1 MDLSMGGGGGG
12 GGGAGG
18 CRYSAAFSSSTIS
31 LMFGMVVRFLGG
43 SGTGTGA
50 GTGTGMT
57 EEGAERYP
65 AVRGS
70 LLVMVTMETA
80 GITGGEMSD

>member
-1 MDLSMGGGGGG
+1 MGG

-18 CRYSAAFSSSTIS
+18 CRYSAAFGSSTIS
-31 LMFGMVVRFLGG
+31 LVSGMVVRFLGG

-50 GTGTGMT
+50 ETGAGTGMT